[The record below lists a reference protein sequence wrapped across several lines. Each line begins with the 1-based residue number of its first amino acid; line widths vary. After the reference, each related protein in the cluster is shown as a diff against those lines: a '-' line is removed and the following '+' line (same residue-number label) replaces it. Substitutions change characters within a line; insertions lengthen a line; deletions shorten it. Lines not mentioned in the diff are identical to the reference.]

1 MVWCKGES
9 FRNRNL
15 LCWLSIPAREN
26 LEFDN
31 FGCPRTWD
39 DSRTRLFVCSIQQNP
54 MAMTTMLKPLGIWE
68 HDKIIVM
75 EQTKLQPVERRTGL
89 CFFHPSI
96 QQSKKLL
103 VERAHRFNEAHDYGE
118 SLVSV
123 YLAKHQDTDCTNQT
137 D

>member
-1 MVWCKGES
+1 
-9 FRNRNL
+9 
-15 LCWLSIPAREN
+15 
-26 LEFDN
+26 
-31 FGCPRTWD
+31 
-39 DSRTRLFVCSIQQNP
+39 

-75 EQTKLQPVERRTGL
+75 EQTKLQPVERITGL

-103 VERAHRFNEAHDYGE
+103 VERAHSFNEAHDYGE